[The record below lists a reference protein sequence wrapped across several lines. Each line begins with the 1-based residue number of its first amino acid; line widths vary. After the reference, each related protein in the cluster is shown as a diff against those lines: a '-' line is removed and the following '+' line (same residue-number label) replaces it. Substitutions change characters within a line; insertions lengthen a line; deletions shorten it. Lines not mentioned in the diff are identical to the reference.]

1 MGTVSNI
8 ATPRAETPALVRH
21 AREWLARHPALPLP
35 GAGDTLGRWRLLAQ
49 IGAQDLCLA
58 KLLEAHY
65 DAQAI
70 LHELGAAPLAT
81 GELGAVWAAEGPAA
95 TLAFDAG
102 SSTLS
107 GAKPWCSGADWVG
120 AALVTV
126 RVDGHCRLFRADLRQ
141 ARLKCDTQAWQATG
155 MERIPS
161 ATAHFER
168 VAAVEIGAPDAY
180 LQRPGFWHGGAGIAA
195 CWFGA
200 ATALAAP
207 LRCSPKAGEPGVAA
221 GLLGQVDMSLSA
233 CAALLRELADLI
245 DAAPTHAHM
254 TEVVRVRSVVER
266 ACVQTLDLV
275 ARALG
280 PGPMCMDPDHARR
293 WSDLTVFIR
302 QSHADRDWQQL
313 GMDCHRE
320 GRAWTL

>member
-1 MGTVSNI
+1 MVARMES
-8 ATPRAETPALVRH
+8 AVPAAEVPALMQQ
-21 AREWLARHPALPLP
+21 ARAWLASHPVLPPP
-35 GAGDTLGRWRLLAQ
+35 GAGDTLGRWRQLAQ
-49 IGAQDLCLA
+49 LGARDLCLA
-58 KLLEAHY
+58 KVLEAHH
-65 DAQAI
+65 DAEAI
-70 LHELGAAPLAT
+70 LQELQAPPLAA
-81 GELGAVWAAEGPAA
+81 GQLAAVWAAEGPAA
-95 TLAFDAG
+95 TLAFDAHR
-102 SSTLS
+102 STLT
-107 GAKPWCSGADWVG
+107 GTKPWCSGAGWVDT
-120 AALVTV
+120 ALVTV
-126 RVDGHCRLFRADLRQ
+126 RTDGQCRLYRADLRG
-141 ARLKCDTQAWQATG
+141 ARIQCDVQDWQGTG
-155 MERIPS
+155 MGRIPS
-161 ATAHFER
+161 ATAHFDQ
-168 VAAVEIGAPDAY
+168 VPAVEVGTADAY

-195 CWFGA
+195 CWYGA
-200 ATALAAP
+200 ATALAEP
-207 LRCSPKAGEPGVAA
+207 LRRSAKAAEPGVAA
-221 GLLGQVDMSLSA
+221 GLLGQVDMTLAA

-266 ACVQTLDLV
+266 SCVQTLDLV

>member
-1 MGTVSNI
+1 MVARMESPVP
-8 ATPRAETPALVRH
+8 AAEVPALMQQ
-21 AREWLARHPALPLP
+21 ARAWLASHPVLPPP
-35 GAGDTLGRWRLLAQ
+35 GAGDTLGRWRQLAQ
-49 IGAQDLCLA
+49 LGARDLCLA
-58 KLLEAHY
+58 KVLEAHH
-65 DAQAI
+65 DAEAI
-70 LHELGAAPLAT
+70 LQELQAPPLAA
-81 GELGAVWAAEGPAA
+81 GQLAAVWAAEGPAA
-95 TLAFDAG
+95 TLAFDAHR
-102 SSTLS
+102 STLT
-107 GAKPWCSGADWVG
+107 GTKPWCSGAGWVDT
-120 AALVTV
+120 ALVTV
-126 RVDGHCRLFRADLRQ
+126 RTDGQCRLYRADLRG
-141 ARLKCDTQAWQATG
+141 ARIQCDVQDWQATG
-155 MERIPS
+155 MGRIPS
-161 ATAHFER
+161 ATAHFDQ
-168 VAAVEIGAPDAY
+168 VPAVEVGTADAY

-195 CWFGA
+195 CWYGA
-200 ATALAAP
+200 ATALAEP
-207 LRCSPKAGEPGVAA
+207 LRRSAKAAEPGVAA
-221 GLLGQVDMSLSA
+221 GLLGQVDMTLAA

-266 ACVQTLDLV
+266 SCVQTLDLV